1 MNAIAE
7 VEVENSLQQSLDR
20 LKAAYAA
27 EPYPSLDERK
37 QRLIML
43 KQALIANKQALVE
56 ALSDDFGYRSE
67 FDTAMTDVLPTVSHI
82 NYTLKRLKKW
92 CKPSKRESGLL
103 LAPSK
108 VTVQYQP
115 LGVVGIISPWNFPV
129 ILSLAPLVT
138 ALAAGNRVMMKLSE
152 FTPKTNKVI
161 VNICRELSEYVEVFE
176 GEADVAQAFSQLPFD
191 HLLFTGSTNVGRAVA
206 KAAAENLTPVT
217 LELGGKSPVI
227 IAEDADMKKTVDAIL
242 FGKCIN
248 AGQICVAPDYAFVPQ
263 ERIEEFITL
272 FLKRF
277 ETLYLKSNKNQK
289 LTHIINQRQYERL
302 TALLED
308 AKTRGASLHTV
319 EASPQEERLLYPHL
333 VTNVSADMRI
343 MQEEIFGPLLP
354 IKSYKSL
361 EEAID
366 YINQHQHQRPLALYV
381 MSDDKSTIKH
391 IVRNTHSGGVGIN
404 DTVLHVGAEDAP
416 FGGIGQSGI
425 GHYHGVEGFRT
436 FSHAKTV
443 LHTPKWLPRT
453 GALMRRRAMA
463 IKAIQKIF
471 VR

>member
-7 VEVENSLQQSLDR
+7 VEVDSSLQQSLDR

-37 QRLIML
+37 QRLVLL
-43 KQALIANKQALVE
+43 KQTLIANKQALVE
-56 ALSDDFGYRSE
+56 ALSEDFGYRSE

-82 NYTLKRLKKW
+82 NYTIKQLKKW

-108 VTVQYQP
+108 VTIQYQP

-176 GEADVAQAFSQLPFD
+176 GEADVARSFSQLPFD

-263 ERIEEFITL
+263 ERVEEFITL

-277 ETLYLKSNKNQK
+277 EKLYLKSNKNQK
-289 LTHIINQRQYERL
+289 LTHIINQRQYDRL

-308 AKTRGASLHTV
+308 AKAQGASIRTV
-319 EASPQEERLLYPHL
+319 EASPQQERLLYPHL
-333 VTNVSADMRI
+333 ITDVSTDMRI
-343 MQEEIFGPLLP
+343 MQEEIFGPFLP
-354 IKSYKSL
+354 IKPYKAVD
-361 EEAID
+361 EAID
-366 YINQHQHQRPLALYV
+366 YINQHQRPLALYV
-381 MSDDKSTIKH
+381 MSDNKSTIRH

-416 FGGIGQSGI
+416 FGGVGESGI

-443 LHTPKWLPRT
+443 LHTPIWLPRT

>member
-7 VEVENSLQQSLDR
+7 VDVDNSLQQSLDR
-20 LKAAYAA
+20 LKAAYAV

-161 VNICRELSEYVEVFE
+161 VNICHELSEYVEVFE

-227 IAEDADMKKTVDAIL
+227 ITEDADMKKTVDAIL

-263 ERIEEFITL
+263 ERVEEFITL

-277 ETLYLKSNKNQK
+277 EKLYLKSNKNQK

-333 VTNVSADMRI
+333 VANVSADMRI
-343 MQEEIFGPLLP
+343 MQEEIFGPFLP
-354 IKSYKSL
+354 IKPYKAVD
-361 EEAID
+361 EAID
-366 YINQHQHQRPLALYV
+366 YINLHQRPLALYV

-425 GHYHGVEGFRT
+425 GHYHGVEGFRI

>member
-206 KAAAENLTPVT
+206 KSAAENLTPVT

-227 IAEDADMKKTVDAIL
+227 ITEDADMKKTVDAIL

-263 ERIEEFITL
+263 ERVEEFITL

-277 ETLYLKSNKNQK
+277 EKLYLKSNKNQK

-308 AKTRGASLHTV
+308 AKTQGASLHTV
-319 EASPQEERLLYPHL
+319 EASPQEERILYPHL

-354 IKSYKSL
+354 IKPYKSL

-366 YINQHQHQRPLALYV
+366 YINQHQRPLALYV
-381 MSDDKSTIKH
+381 MSDNKSTIKH

-443 LHTPKWLPRT
+443 LQTPKWLPRT

>member
-7 VEVENSLQQSLDR
+7 VDVDNSLQQSLDR
-20 LKAAYAA
+20 LKAAYVA

-161 VNICRELSEYVEVFE
+161 VNICHELSEYVEVFE

-227 IAEDADMKKTVDAIL
+227 ITEDADMKKTVDAIL

-277 ETLYLKSNKNQK
+277 EKLYLKSNKNQK

-308 AKTRGASLHTV
+308 AKTQGASLHTV

-354 IKSYKSL
+354 IKPYKSL

-366 YINQHQHQRPLALYV
+366 YINQHQRPLALYV

-416 FGGIGQSGI
+416 FGGIGQDRKS
-425 GHYHGVEGFRT
+425 V
-436 FSHAKTV
+436 V
-443 LHTPKWLPRT
+443 
-453 GALMRRRAMA
+453 
-463 IKAIQKIF
+463 
-471 VR
+471 

>member
-1 MNAIAE
+1 MNAVAE
-7 VEVENSLQQSLDR
+7 VEVDNLLQQSLDR

-37 QRLIML
+37 QRLVLL

-82 NYTLKRLKKW
+82 NYTIKQLKKW

-176 GEADVAQAFSQLPFD
+176 GEADVAQSFSQLPFD

-206 KAAAENLTPVT
+206 KAAADNLTPVT

-263 ERIEEFITL
+263 ERVEEFIAL
-272 FLKRF
+272 FLKCF
-277 ETLYLKSNKNQK
+277 EKLYLKSNKNQK
-289 LTHIINQRQYERL
+289 LTHIINQRQYDRL

-308 AKTRGASLHTV
+308 AKAQGASIHTV
-319 EASPQEERLLYPHL
+319 EASPQQERLLYPHL
-333 VTNVSADMRI
+333 ITDVSRDMRI
-343 MQEEIFGPLLP
+343 MQEEIFGPFLP
-354 IKSYKSL
+354 IKPYKAVD
-361 EEAID
+361 EAID
-366 YINQHQHQRPLALYV
+366 YINQHQRPLA
-381 MSDDKSTIKH
+381 
-391 IVRNTHSGGVGIN
+391 
-404 DTVLHVGAEDAP
+404 HVGEGGQQIDASDIGCGRRRVAASALRTRYYTLALKMRLSVALVSQALVSITEWKGSELLAGAET
-416 FGGIGQSGI
+416 IGQRARC
-425 GHYHGVEGFRT
+425 V
-436 FSHAKTV
+436 AKNE
-443 LHTPKWLPRT
+443 RIN
-453 GALMRRRAMA
+453 AA
-463 IKAIQKIF
+463 
-471 VR
+471 

>member
-7 VEVENSLQQSLDR
+7 VEVDNLLQQSLDR

-37 QRLIML
+37 QRLVLL

-82 NYTLKRLKKW
+82 NYTIKQLKKW

-176 GEADVAQAFSQLPFD
+176 GEADVARSFSQLPFD

-263 ERIEEFITL
+263 ERVEEFITL

-277 ETLYLKSNKNQK
+277 EKLYLKSNKNQK
-289 LTHIINQRQYERL
+289 LTHIINQRQYDRL

-308 AKTRGASLHTV
+308 AKAQGASIRTV
-319 EASPQEERLLYPHL
+319 EASPQQERLLYPHL
-333 VTNVSADMRI
+333 ITDVSTDMRI
-343 MQEEIFGPLLP
+343 MQEEIFGPFLP
-354 IKSYKSL
+354 IKPYKAVD
-361 EEAID
+361 EAID
-366 YINQHQHQRPLALYV
+366 YINQHQRPLALYV
-381 MSDDKSTIKH
+381 MSDNKSTIRH

-416 FGGIGQSGI
+416 FGGVGESGI

-436 FSHAKTV
+436 FSHAKTI
-443 LHTPKWLPRT
+443 LYTPKWLPRT
-453 GALMRRRAMA
+453 SVLMRRRAMA

>member
-7 VEVENSLQQSLDR
+7 VEVDNSLQQSLDR

-37 QRLIML
+37 QRLIKL

-161 VNICRELSEYVEVFE
+161 VNICRDLSEYVEVFE

-263 ERIEEFITL
+263 ERVEEFITL

-277 ETLYLKSNKNQK
+277 EKIYLKSNKNQK

-308 AKTRGASLHTV
+308 AKTQGASLHTV

-354 IKSYKSL
+354 IKPYKSL

-366 YINQHQHQRPLALYV
+366 YINQHQRPLALYV

-391 IVRNTHSGGVGIN
+391 IVCNTHSGGVGIN

>member
-7 VEVENSLQQSLDR
+7 VEVDNSLQQSLDR

-138 ALAAGNRVMMKLSE
+138 ALTAGNRVMMKLSE

-227 IAEDADMKKTVDAIL
+227 ITEDADMKKTVDAIL

-277 ETLYLKSNKNQK
+277 ENLYLKSNKNQK

-354 IKSYKSL
+354 IKPYKSL

-366 YINQHQHQRPLALYV
+366 YINQHQRPLALYV
-381 MSDDKSTIKH
+381 MSDDKSTIKQ

-425 GHYHGVEGFRT
+425 GHYHGVEGFRI

>member
-7 VEVENSLQQSLDR
+7 VEVDNLLQQSLDR

-37 QRLIML
+37 QRLVLL

-82 NYTLKRLKKW
+82 NYTIKQLKKW

-176 GEADVAQAFSQLPFD
+176 GEADVARSFSQLPFD

-263 ERIEEFITL
+263 ERVEEFITL

-277 ETLYLKSNKNQK
+277 EKLYLKSNKNQK
-289 LTHIINQRQYERL
+289 LTHIINQRQYDRL

-308 AKTRGASLHTV
+308 AKAQGASIRTV
-319 EASPQEERLLYPHL
+319 EASPQQERLLYPHL
-333 VTNVSADMRI
+333 ITDVSTDMRI
-343 MQEEIFGPLLP
+343 MQEEIFGPFLP
-354 IKSYKSL
+354 IKPYKAVD
-361 EEAID
+361 EAID
-366 YINQHQHQRPLALYV
+366 YINQHQRPLALYV
-381 MSDDKSTIKH
+381 MSDNKSTIRH

-416 FGGIGQSGI
+416 FGGVGESGI
-425 GHYHGVEGFRT
+425 GHYHGVEGFRN

>member
-7 VEVENSLQQSLDR
+7 VDVDNSLQQSLDR
-20 LKAAYAA
+20 LKAAYAV

-161 VNICRELSEYVEVFE
+161 VNICHELSEYVEVFE

-227 IAEDADMKKTVDAIL
+227 ITEDADMKKTVDAIL

-263 ERIEEFITL
+263 ERVEEFITL

-277 ETLYLKSNKNQK
+277 EKLYLKSNKNQK

-333 VTNVSADMRI
+333 VANVSADMRI
-343 MQEEIFGPLLP
+343 MQEEIFGPFLP
-354 IKSYKSL
+354 IKPYKAVD
-361 EEAID
+361 EAID
-366 YINQHQHQRPLALYV
+366 YINQHQRPLALYV

-425 GHYHGVEGFRT
+425 GHYHGVEGFRI

>member
-7 VEVENSLQQSLDR
+7 VDVDTSLQQSLDR
-20 LKAAYAA
+20 LKEAYAA

-277 ETLYLKSNKNQK
+277 EKLYLKSNKNQK

-308 AKTRGASLHTV
+308 AKTQGASLHTV

-354 IKSYKSL
+354 IKPYKSL

-366 YINQHQHQRPLALYV
+366 YINQHQRPLALYV

>member
-206 KAAAENLTPVT
+206 KSAAENLTPVT

-227 IAEDADMKKTVDAIL
+227 ITEDADMKKTVDAIL

-263 ERIEEFITL
+263 ERVEEFITL

-277 ETLYLKSNKNQK
+277 EKLYLKSNKNQK

-308 AKTRGASLHTV
+308 AKTQGASLHTV
-319 EASPQEERLLYPHL
+319 EASPQEERILYPHL

-354 IKSYKSL
+354 IKPYKSL
-361 EEAID
+361 EEAIY
-366 YINQHQHQRPLALYV
+366 YINQHQRPLALYV
-381 MSDDKSTIKH
+381 MSDNKSTIKH

-443 LHTPKWLPRT
+443 LQTPKWLPRT

>member
-7 VEVENSLQQSLDR
+7 VEVDNLLQQSLDR

-27 EPYPSLDERK
+27 ELYPSLDERK
-37 QRLIML
+37 QRLVLL

-82 NYTLKRLKKW
+82 NYTLKQLKKW

-115 LGVVGIISPWNFPV
+115 IGVVGIISPWNFPV

-176 GEADVAQAFSQLPFD
+176 GDADVAQSFSQLPFD

-206 KAAAENLTPVT
+206 KAAADNLTPVT

-227 IAEDADMKKTVDAIL
+227 IAEDADMKITVDAIL

-263 ERIEEFITL
+263 ERVEEFITL

-277 ETLYLKSNKNQK
+277 EKLYLKSNKNQK
-289 LTHIINQRQYERL
+289 LTHIINQRQYDRL

-308 AKTRGASLHTV
+308 AKAQGASIHTV
-319 EASPQEERLLYPHL
+319 EASPQQERLLYPHL
-333 VTNVSADMRI
+333 ITDVSTDMRI
-343 MQEEIFGPLLP
+343 MQEEIFGPFLP
-354 IKSYKSL
+354 IKPYKAVD
-361 EEAID
+361 EAID
-366 YINQHQHQRPLALYV
+366 YINQHQRPLALYV
-381 MSDDKSTIKH
+381 MSDNKSTIRH

-416 FGGIGQSGI
+416 FGGVGESGI

-443 LHTPKWLPRT
+443 LNTPKWLPRT